1 MALEGKI
8 KEFGI
13 ADIVQL
19 IAQQQKTGILLIEK
33 KRRKSVVCFV
43 NGQVTETRASHQMKR
58 DPLGEMLVKA
68 KLISTDDLKRALNKQ
83 KDTFEYLGEILLKD
97 GLISQTDLER
107 AILTQVHETFY
118 DLLQWRDGRYRFVPE
133 KLSIDP
139 NLSAIPSVE
148 SILLD
153 VFRMIDE
160 WPDVQKF
167 ISSFDMVFEK
177 NEEKRQEISDSD
189 RLRVFGLID
198 RTKTVLEIID
208 ETLLGRFGACMILSE
223 LLQKGYIKLVA
234 NKAKRRRSKK
244 SISLQKAIGVIS
256 YFALFI
262 TFYAL
267 SLMPTRFP
275 ENILPILNPKDLNS
289 SYIQQYYQ
297 YRIIQKLKKA
307 VEIFYLQNGQYPDS
321 LGQFMGSRI
330 LNDADDSII
339 YSKEEDTYT
348 IKRIHPPSNSVEQPG
363 N

>member
-1 MALEGKI
+1 
-8 KEFGI
+8 
-13 ADIVQL
+13 
-19 IAQQQKTGILLIEK
+19 
-33 KRRKSVVCFV
+33 
-43 NGQVTETRASHQMKR
+43 MKR

-97 GLISQTDLER
+97 GLINQTDLEK

-118 DLLQWRDGRYRFVPE
+118 DLLQWRDGQYRFVPE

-167 ISSFDMVFEK
+167 ITSFDMVFEK
-177 NEEKRQEISDSD
+177 IEEKNQKISDTD
-189 RLRVFGLID
+189 RLRVYSFID
-198 RTKTVLEIID
+198 GTKTVQEIID

-223 LLQKGYIKLVA
+223 LLEKGYIKLVT
-234 NKAKRRRSKK
+234 KKTKRRRPKK
-244 SISLQKAIGVIS
+244 SISLQKAVGIIS

-262 TFYAL
+262 TFYAI

-275 ENILPILNPKDLNS
+275 ENILPILNPKDLKS
-289 SYIQQYYQ
+289 SYLQQYYQ
-297 YRIIQKLKKA
+297 YRMIQKLKKS

-321 LGQFMGSRI
+321 LGQLVVTRI
-330 LNDADDSII
+330 LNDANVLFYADGSII
-339 YSKEEDTYT
+339 YSKDEDTYT
-348 IKRIHPPSNSVEQPG
+348 IKRIHPPYKSADYADN
-363 N
+363 